1 MNKLGIGLDFGNSNT
16 TMAVFDGESLSY
28 VKIDHSLEQGTVM
41 PSALYINRDYSS
53 FTGSRALQQYL
64 EDNTD
69 RKIRLS
75 EVNVGTIEV
84 HMGEMDR
91 DYFIER
97 DRSFTAQL
105 HARVDKDLPGRLFRG
120 LKAYLGGTEETR
132 FKVFGKTFRLEA
144 LLNLL
149 LREIRKSAEKQGV
162 PLSSIHV
169 GRPVRY
175 EGSDDYM
182 EDQGVI
188 RMTRALEN
196 AGYPQPV
203 FMEEPVGAAWSYME
217 EHSMKEG
224 ETLLVFDFGGGT
236 LDLAVL
242 QNRDGA
248 HQVLATR
255 GLARA
260 GDWIDR
266 EIFKSVIFPLLGKGE
281 MISHRRDD
289 GNMAE
294 YPFPFSNFEELL
306 LNWQSTFLLNQPR
319 YLEEIN
325 RAGKEGGLIAE
336 KTGRLN
342 KLIRCNGSFPLL
354 KLIEQA
360 KKDLTDR
367 EETDLVF
374 EEADLN
380 VRITRKDLEELLLP
394 LNEEIDNILREV
406 LELAGSPE
414 IDRVV
419 CAGGSSLIP
428 LVRQTLERYFPGKV
442 EEWDPFRSIAAG
454 LAMADFFTKNK
465 N

>member
-1 MNKLGIGLDFGNSNT
+1 MNTLGIGLDFGNSNT
-16 TMAVFDGESLSY
+16 TMAVFDGETLTY
-28 VKIDHSLEQGTVM
+28 VKIDHSLERGTVM

-120 LKAYLGGTEETR
+120 LKAYLGGTEDTR
-132 FKVFGKTFRLEA
+132 FRVFGKTFRLEA

-149 LREIRKSAEKQGV
+149 LREIRESAEKQGI

-175 EGSDDYM
+175 EGSGDYR
-182 EDQGVI
+182 EDLGMV
-188 RMTRALEN
+188 RMTKALEN
-196 AGYPQPV
+196 AGYPAPV

-217 EHSMKEG
+217 KHFMKEG

-289 GNMAE
+289 GTMAE
-294 YPFPFSNFEELL
+294 YPFPFSDFEELL
-306 LNWQSTFLLNQPR
+306 LNWQSTFLLNQPK

-325 RAGKEGGLIAE
+325 RAAKEGGVIAE
-336 KTGRLN
+336 KVGRLSR
-342 KLIRCNGSFPLL
+342 LIRCNGSFPLL

-360 KKDLTDR
+360 KKDLT
-367 EETDLVF
+367 EQQETLLSF
-374 EEADLN
+374 EEAGLS
-380 VRITRKDLEELLLP
+380 VRITRKDLEDLLSP
-394 LNEEIDNILREV
+394 LVVEIDSLIREV
-406 LELAGSPE
+406 LERAGSPR

-428 LVRQTLERYFPGKV
+428 LVRQTLDRHFPGKV

-454 LAMADFFTKNK
+454 LATADYHHKDKN
-465 N
+465 